1 MRRSLIFVLLLFVA
15 TTLLSLLQ
23 KPIFVLWNLEA
34 AGDASAL
41 EMLSVLWHG
50 LPLDMSVAG
59 YVAAP
64 SILLAVG
71 AYLVPHRVWHRIEF
85 AFLMVAAAVLAV
97 TFAVNVALY
106 KYWAFP
112 LDSSIF
118 QYLATPVEAMASV
131 TLGEAVE
138 YSVMALVYFAAVAS
152 IYGAIARLLLP
163 VEYVTK
169 RRPLLFLAVMIVV
182 AGLDF
187 LAIRGGVTTAVANL
201 SKVYFS
207 KNQFLNHAAVQ
218 PLFSILSSV
227 GDTGSNSDY
236 EFCDD
241 ATLQSRAD
249 AIFGGGGTVRQLL
262 REGVEKPNVVLII
275 AESFGRSTTDAVVEG
290 QRVAQHLHRR
300 RSEGVWFENIIASS
314 YRTDRG
320 VLALLSGFPA
330 QPKESLMKRVQKSS
344 RLASIASALYGKG
357 YATNFL
363 HGGDSAFTDMASY
376 LYATGFEQV
385 FDLKYFSIDA
395 PQSKWGYADDVMA
408 REFIAL
414 CSSLEQS
421 ESPYFAVWQTLSS
434 HEPFDVPYAVFE
446 DKMLNS
452 MAFADNCIEE
462 VVSAL
467 EQSPEWDNTLLII
480 TADHAYP
487 YPYGTAASSVTRHR
501 IPMLWLGGALKAP
514 CEVETY
520 GSQSDIAATLLT
532 QLGCST
538 ADFPLSRNILD
549 ENIEHFGYYTFNN
562 GFGTI
567 DDEGVLVYDCTA
579 DAPITSEGD
588 DTKRQQR
595 GETILQLTY
604 KIINAL

>member
-385 FDLKYFSIDA
+385 SDLKYFSIDA

-434 HEPFDVPYAVFE
+434 HEPFDVPYKVFE

-588 DTKRQQR
+588 DARRQQR

>member
-59 YVAAP
+59 YVVAP
-64 SILLAVG
+64 SILLAIG
-71 AYLVPHRVWHRIEF
+71 AYLVPHRAWHRIEF

-97 TFAVNVALY
+97 TFAVNEALY

-414 CSSLEQS
+414 CSSLEQL

>member
-1 MRRSLIFVLLLFVA
+1 
-15 TTLLSLLQ
+15 
-23 KPIFVLWNLEA
+23 
-34 AGDASAL
+34 
-41 EMLSVLWHG
+41 
-50 LPLDMSVAG
+50 
-59 YVAAP
+59 
-64 SILLAVG
+64 
-71 AYLVPHRVWHRIEF
+71 
-85 AFLMVAAAVLAV
+85 MVAAAVLAV

-385 FDLKYFSIDA
+385 SDLKYFSIDA

-434 HEPFDVPYAVFE
+434 HEPFDVPYKVFE

-588 DTKRQQR
+588 DARRQQR